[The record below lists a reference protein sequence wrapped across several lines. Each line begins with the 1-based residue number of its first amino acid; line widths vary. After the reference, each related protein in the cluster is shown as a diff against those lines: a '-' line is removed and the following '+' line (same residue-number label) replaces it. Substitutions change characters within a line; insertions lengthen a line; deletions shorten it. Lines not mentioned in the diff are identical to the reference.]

1 MASKALKPEAFDRP
15 ASERMSGLA
24 QGSVVLY
31 LLAALAYLGW
41 RATTLNPA
49 APIFSWL
56 IYGAELFA
64 FVANL
69 LHLFMVWN
77 LTVRKAPAPE
87 AGLTVDIFIPT
98 YNEPVEMLRRT
109 LLAAKNVD
117 YPHEVWLLDDGRRE
131 DMRQLAIEMQVHYLA
146 RSDNRHAKAGNL
158 NHALP
163 HSKGDFIAIFD
174 ADHAP
179 RRNFLTATLGFF
191 RDPRVAFVQT
201 PQDFFNLDSF
211 QHRRGDNSPSIW
223 TEQSLFFR
231 VIQRGKD
238 YWNAAFFCG
247 SCAIIRRSALDA
259 VGGFQTDSI
268 TEDLETS
275 VAVHKAGFKSVYVPD
290 ALAFGIAPASAS
302 SYLRQRVRWGQG
314 AMQVIRKELFFLRG
328 RLTVA
333 QRLNYMASTLTYFD
347 GWQKGLFYLAPAWVL
362 VSGSMP
368 LVAHTSVFLPLFLPY
383 LILTFIC
390 FEEVGRG
397 YGRSLFIEQYNMA
410 RFAGFIWA
418 TFGLV
423 QRNLKFMVTDK
434 DNVSARAQEVRV
446 LSPQIGVA
454 ALNLAAIIA
463 GIVIWTFFSTRGLPL
478 DGLIANVIWASIN
491 IGMAALVVRFT
502 LDRTRYKRLAYRFAI
517 PLPASL
523 DFDGKP
529 TTMTVDNISST
540 GARLYGDFP
549 RRLAAGDL
557 IQGQLHLPGEVLPF
571 SARIATLFK
580 QENRDEDGQYAAALG
595 IRFEWPDAISAD
607 RLSLFLYGSDL
618 QWQFQRLEERVETP
632 TERLAGLFRK
642 PPVNPL
648 AGKRWATIRY
658 EGCDGPAYGLI
669 SVASSSGLRVVV
681 TDQRL
686 HHSIPIQASK
696 YSRRQPQGLRLTPKG
711 ELAHVA
717 TPTAT
722 LYLTEVTAV
731 PMMELSQV
739 ATPTPASDV
748 VLTEGPLPGASS

>member
-1 MASKALKPEAFDRP
+1 
-15 ASERMSGLA
+15 MSGPA
-24 QGSVVLY
+24 QFTVLLY
-31 LLAALAYLGW
+31 LLAAAAYLSW

-49 APIFSWL
+49 APVFSWL

-77 LTVRKAPAPE
+77 LSVRVAPE
-87 AGLTVDIFIPT
+87 PEDGRTVDIFIPT

-117 YPHEVWLLDDGRRE
+117 YPHQVWLLDDGRRDE
-131 DMRQLAIEMQVHYLA
+131 MRALAAEMGVQYLA

-158 NHALP
+158 NNALP
-163 HSKGDFIAIFD
+163 HSQAEFIAIFD

-179 RRNFLTATLGFF
+179 RRNFLTATLGYF
-191 RDPRVAFVQT
+191 RDPAVAFVQT

-211 QHRRGDNSPSIW
+211 QHRRGDNGPSIW

-238 YWNAAFFCG
+238 HWNAAFFCG
-247 SCAIIRRSALDA
+247 SCAIIRRAALDA
-259 VGGFQTDSI
+259 VGGFQTASI

-275 VAVHKAGFKSVYVPD
+275 VAVHKAGFKSVYVPE

-328 RLTVA
+328 RLTLA

-368 LVAHTSVFLPLFLPY
+368 LIAHTSVFLPLFLPY

-434 DNVSARAQEVRV
+434 DNVSARAREARV

-454 ALNLAAIIA
+454 VLNLAAIIV

-478 DGLIANVIWASIN
+478 DGLIANIIWASIN
-491 IGMAALVVRFT
+491 IGMATLVVRFT

-517 PLPASL
+517 PLPTTV
-523 DFDGKP
+523 DFDGK
-529 TTMTVDNISST
+529 TSVMTVDNISST
-540 GARLYGDFP
+540 GARVHGDFP
-549 RRLAAGDL
+549 RRLAAGDA
-557 IQGQLHLPGEVLPF
+557 IRGQLFLPGEALPF
-571 SARIATLFK
+571 TARVAALFK
-580 QENRDEDGQYAAALG
+580 PEQPGDDGEYHAAIG
-595 IRFEWPDAISAD
+595 IRFEWPDAESAD

-618 QWQFQRLEERVETP
+618 QWQFQRLEERVVTP
-632 TERLAGLFRK
+632 TERFAALFRK
-642 PPVNPL
+642 PTVDPL
-648 AGKRWATIRY
+648 AGKQWATIRY
-658 EGCDGPAYGLI
+658 EGNGGPAYGLI
-669 SVASSSGLRVVV
+669 SVASSPGLRVVV

-686 HHSIPIQASK
+686 PAAIPFQASK
-696 YSRRQPQGLRLTPKG
+696 YARRQPQGLRLTPRV
-711 ELAHVA
+711 ELAQVA

-722 LYLTEVTAV
+722 LYLTEVNAV
-731 PMMELSQV
+731 QMMD
-739 ATPTPASDV
+739 APPAHAASPHAAP
-748 VLTEGPLPGASS
+748 LPAGLLPGASS